1 MPPGSPAGGSGPG
14 AAELGEGGGWG
25 WGARGG
31 SSGLG
36 GGGDRAAEGPTAL
49 RAWPG
54 LEAAAGGSGPR
65 GGPSPGRRGGG
76 GGAARP
82 AWRDEV
88 AECSREA
95 RADREQLGRLGPGWE
110 GARGVRRGWVP
121 AGLTDFLVLAGGG
134 GSGVWDP
141 APGSREVTV
150 HPSSGLAAAGGCAA
164 GVDSGGLHF
173 PLSSRC

>member
-1 MPPGSPAGGSGPG
+1 MGSARRELGPG
-14 AAELGEGGGWG
+14 GRRGPG
-25 WGARGG
+25 RGG
-31 SSGLG
+31 TDGAVSLA
-36 GGGDRAAEGPTAL
+36 R
-49 RAWPG
+49 

-164 GVDSGGLHF
+164 GVDSGGCISHCLPGARTGVSVVR
-173 PLSSRC
+173 PLCAL